1 MEVSGGGRSRL
12 RALGF
17 ALAVAVASVEFVEA
31 AAITRRDFP
40 EGFVFG
46 AGSSAFQVEGAWN
59 EDGKKPSIWDTY
71 GHGGY
76 APNHATAD
84 VAADQYHKYK
94 ACFLSLNSAEDVK
107 LMHEMGLEAYRFS
120 IAWPRIIPD
129 GRGAVNPKGLE
140 YYNNLIDELLSYGI
154 QPHATIYH
162 FDLPQALQDEY
173 NGLLSPRFMDDFTAY
188 AEVCFRSFGD
198 RVKHWTTLNEP
209 NIEPLGGYDL
219 GFLPPRRCSSP
230 FGDNCAGGNSTTEPY
245 IVGHHLLLAHAS
257 AVSLYRDK
265 YQAVQGGQIGLTL
278 LAFWFEPSTQEPKD
292 VAAAKRM
299 TDFFVGWFMH
309 PLVYGDYPLVMR
321 RNAGSKLPTLTAEES
336 MRVRGSFDFM
346 GINHYGAIYVEA
358 DLSQLKQALR
368 DYTGDTAAKFV
379 TAPFQSSGNQ
389 QDKLKVYVY
398 LSKIQQ
404 LSLRLQNHEAPWAL
418 LKLLDYVKVKYRNPP
433 VVIYENG
440 AGHKPDPS
448 GGSVYDDEF
457 RSHYLQVYI
466 EATLLS
472 IRNGSNVHGYFV
484 WSFLDVFELLFGYNF
499 QFGLYGVDFGAEG
512 RTRYARHSARWYAG
526 FLHGGELRLAMR
538 SPSSIRAYSE

>member
-1 MEVSGGGRSRL
+1 MEASGGRSRL

-17 ALAVAVASVEFVEA
+17 ALAVAVAVAVASVEFVEA
-31 AAITRRDFP
+31 AAAITRSDFP
-40 EGFVFG
+40 EEFVFG
-46 AGSSAFQVEGAWN
+46 AGSSAFQVEGAWD

-71 GHGGY
+71 VHGGY

-94 ACFLSLNSAEDVK
+94 EDVK

-173 NGLLSPRFMDDFTAY
+173 NGLLSPRFIDDYTAF

-219 GFLPPRRCSSP
+219 GYLPPQRCSSP
-230 FGDNCAGGNSTTEPY
+230 FGNNCAGGNSTTEPY
-245 IVGHHLLLAHAS
+245 IVAHHLLLAHAS

-265 YQAVQGGQIGLTL
+265 YQAGQEGQIGLAL
-278 LAFWFEPSTQEPKD
+278 LAFWFEPSTQKPQD

-309 PLVYGDYPLVMR
+309 PLVYGDYPSVMR

-346 GINHYGAIYVEA
+346 GINHYGAVYVEA
-358 DLSQLKQALR
+358 DLSQLNQTQR
-368 DYTGDTAAKFV
+368 DYSGDIAAKL
-379 TAPFQSSGNQ
+379 AESPFQSSGNQ
-389 QDKLKVYVY
+389 LEKLNVYVS
-398 LSKIQQ
+398 LSKIKQ
-404 LSLRLQNHEAPWAL
+404 LSLRLQTDKAAWTL
-418 LKLLDYVKVKYRNPP
+418 QKLLDYVKVKYRNPP

-440 AGHKPDPS
+440 AGHAADPS
-448 GGSVYDDEF
+448 GGLVYDDDF
-457 RSHYLQVYI
+457 RTQCLQVYI

-484 WSFLDVFELLFGYNF
+484 WSFMDVFELLSGYNY
-499 QFGLYGVDFGAEG
+499 QFGLYGVDFSDEG

-526 FLHGGELRLAMR
+526 FLHGGELRPAMP
-538 SPSSIRAYSE
+538 SPSSIRSYSE